1 LKIAFLIHNNAPFSH
16 RNIMDGLL
24 EEYPHESIQM
34 TFEQYLENQTSVDW
48 VILIDHYKI
57 RSHYKEIK
65 SKLAIWTL
73 EDTYEIDSNL
83 NIHHDVLFTND
94 EGAIS
99 IRKEHNQNVYLLPLA
114 CRKSIF
120 KPKSLDNVWLKPRAT
135 GDNDKYELIMVG
147 NAFSN
152 RVNIVNKLIEFIQEN
167 KIIMHIYGINWDKAK
182 ISCPY
187 IFMHNNL
194 ISETELA
201 HLYNSSEMA
210 LEINRELHNQN
221 TNKVKA
227 ITPGRGFNSLGC
239 TCFTI
244 TDYRETSTKY
254 FPESGIAYCK
264 NMEDIKRNIM
274 LNRFE
279 KRKSAKIGH
288 EAVYQNHTF
297 ANRIENIMD
306 ILK

>member
-1 LKIAFLIHNNAPFSH
+1 MKIAFLIHNNAPFSH
-16 RNIMDGLL
+16 RNVMAGLL
-24 EEYPHESIQM
+24 EEYPHENIQM

-48 VILIDHYKI
+48 VFVIDHYKI
-57 RSHYKEIK
+57 RSKYNEIEAK
-65 SKLAIWTL
+65 IAVWIL

-83 NIHHDVLFTND
+83 DIHHDVIFTND

-99 IRKEHNQNVYLLPLA
+99 VRKEHNQNVYLLPLA

-120 KPKSLDNVWLKPRAT
+120 FPDRLEK
-135 GDNDKYELIMVG
+135 DKYELLMVG

-187 IFMHNNL
+187 IFIHNNL

-221 TNKVKA
+221 INKVKA

-239 TCFTI
+239 SCFTI
-244 TDYRETSTKY
+244 TDFRETSTKY

-264 NMEDIKRNIM
+264 NMEDIRRNII

-279 KRKSAKIGH
+279 KRKSAEIGH
-288 EAVYQNHTF
+288 QAVYQNHTF
-297 ANRIENIMD
+297 ANRIEYILE